1 MSDIIFLEGERIL
14 LRPLTKND
22 MTPVYL
28 QWLNDE
34 EVTRFNSHATFPNT
48 QEKMEAYYNSLQDN
62 NRNVV
67 LGIIDKT
74 TNRHIGN
81 VALQQINWVSK
92 NAEFAILLGDKEFW
106 GKGMGEEAAVLIV
119 TYGFERLNLHRI
131 FCGTIQGNEG
141 MKKLAK
147 KLHMTE
153 EGIRREAIYKNGTYL
168 DIIEYG
174 VLKEEFINDIK

>member
-1 MSDIIFLEGERIL
+1 MSDIIFLEGKRIL

-22 MTPVYL
+22 LTPVYL

-67 LGIIDKT
+67 LAIVEKT
-74 TNRHIGN
+74 SNRHIGN
-81 VALQQINWVSK
+81 IALQQINWISK

-106 GKGMGEEAAVLIV
+106 GKGMGEEAARLIV
-119 TYGFERLNLHRI
+119 EYGFKRLNLHRI
-131 FCGTIQGNEG
+131 YCGTVHGNEG
-141 MKKLAK
+141 MKKLAQ
-147 KLHMTE
+147 KLHMSE
-153 EGIRREAIYKNGTYL
+153 EGRRRQAIFKNGTYL

-174 VLKEEFINDIK
+174 VLNEEFFTS

>member
-106 GKGMGEEAAVLIV
+106 GKGMGEEAAILIV

-131 FCGTIQGNEG
+131 YCGTIQGNEG

-147 KLHMTE
+147 KLFMTE
-153 EGIRREAIYKNGTYL
+153 EGRRREAIFKNGKYL

-174 VLKEEFINDIK
+174 VLKEEFDT

>member
-1 MSDIIFLEGERIL
+1 MSDVIFLNGERVL

-22 MTPVYL
+22 LTPVYL

-62 NRNVV
+62 SRNVV
-67 LGIIDKT
+67 LAIIEKAG
-74 TNRHIGN
+74 NKHIGN
-81 VALQQINWVSK
+81 VSLQQINWISK

-106 GKGMGEEAAVLIV
+106 GKGVGEEAAMLIV
-119 TYGFERLNLHRI
+119 DYGFERLNLHRI
-131 FCGTIQGNEG
+131 YCGTIQGNDG

-147 KLHMTE
+147 KLFMTE
-153 EGIRREAIYKNGTYL
+153 EGLRRQAIFKNGKYL
-168 DIIEYG
+168 DIIEFG
-174 VLKEEFINDIK
+174 VLREEFKKNK

>member
-1 MSDIIFLEGERIL
+1 MSDIIFLDGDRIL

-22 MTPVYL
+22 LTPVYL

-131 FCGTIQGNEG
+131 YCGTIQGNEG

-147 KLHMTE
+147 KLFMTE
-153 EGIRREAIYKNGTYL
+153 EGRRREAIFKNGKYL

-174 VLKEEFINDIK
+174 VLKEEFDT

>member
-1 MSDIIFLEGERIL
+1 MSDIIFLESERIH
-14 LRPLTKND
+14 LRPLTKVD
-22 MTPVYL
+22 LTTIYL

-62 NRNVV
+62 NKNVV

-106 GKGMGEEAAVLIV
+106 GKGIGEEAAILIV
-119 TYGFERLNLHRI
+119 AYGFQRLNLHRI
-131 FCGTIQGNEG
+131 YCGTIQGNEG

-147 KLHMTE
+147 KLYMTE
-153 EGIRREAIYKNGTYL
+153 EGIRREAIFKNGVYL

-174 VLKEEFINDIK
+174 VLKKEFKKEYK